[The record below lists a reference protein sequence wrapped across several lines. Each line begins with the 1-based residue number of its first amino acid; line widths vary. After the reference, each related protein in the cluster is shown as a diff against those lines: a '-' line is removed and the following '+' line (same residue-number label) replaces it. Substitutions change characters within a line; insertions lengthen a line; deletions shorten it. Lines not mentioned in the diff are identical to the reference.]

1 MSQSVFHLAQFVL
14 RLAQVVF
21 HLKQIVFHLAQF
33 VFHLAHTHLVASL
46 FVFHSVQFCE
56 NRCECSGNGP
66 GFDC

>member
-21 HLKQIVFHLAQF
+21 HLKQIVFHLA
-33 VFHLAHTHLVASL
+33 HTHLVAFRCASQ

-56 NRCECSGNGP
+56 NRCECSGNVP